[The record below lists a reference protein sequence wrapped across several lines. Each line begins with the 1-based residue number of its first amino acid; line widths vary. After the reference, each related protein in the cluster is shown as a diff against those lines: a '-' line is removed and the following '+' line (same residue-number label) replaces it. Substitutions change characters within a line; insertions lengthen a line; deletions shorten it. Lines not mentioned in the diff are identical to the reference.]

1 MSEVVFIDTE
11 TTGLDPDRHEIWD
24 IALVYEEDGVWKE
37 YQAFLPVD
45 LGKADF
51 RALSIGHFYER
62 YPNTRQSTR
71 PPVDGYT
78 PFPHALPEIEKLTRG
93 KHLAG
98 AVVSF
103 DEERLRKLFQR
114 QGYCPGWHYHLI
126 DVESLAAGKL
136 GYYPPWKSETLS
148 ETLGIDP
155 DNFER
160 HTASGD
166 AWWAKAIYDKV
177 MQ

>member
-11 TTGLDPDRHEIWD
+11 TTGLDPDKHEIWD
-24 IALVYEEDGVWKE
+24 IALVYENEHGIWE
-37 YQAFLPVD
+37 EFQTFLPVD

-51 RALSIGHFYER
+51 RALEIGGFYDR
-62 YPNTRQSTR
+62 YEDPGSSQWVQGSLRLVEQ
-71 PPVDGYT
+71 
-78 PFPHALPEIEKLTRG
+78 ITRG

-114 QGYCPGWHYHLI
+114 RGLCPGWSYHLI
-126 DVESLAAGKL
+126 DVECLAAGKL
-136 GYYPPWKSETLS
+136 GYYPPWKSDTLS
-148 ETLGIDP
+148 DELGIDTS
-155 DNFER
+155 NFDR

-177 MQ
+177 MT